1 MLVTF
6 ESAASGDLS
15 MFEKSA
21 GEVLA
26 LLGKD
31 PDAVRGIVTVEQL
44 PGAIAA
50 LRTAIAGDKA
60 RQPAGEKDAETEVDR
75 EVSLYQRAVP
85 LLDMLERSAQERKP
99 VTWGAGG

>member
-21 GEVLA
+21 GQVLA
-26 LLGKD
+26 LL
-31 PDAVRGIVTVEQL
+31 
-44 PGAIAA
+44 
-50 LRTAIAGDKA
+50 
-60 RQPAGEKDAETEVDR
+60 
-75 EVSLYQRAVP
+75 QRAVP